1 MLLVEAPCLFLQ
13 NYDSINV
20 NGCGTILHVFLKVLG
35 RFGNGFEG
43 FLEDVR
49 GHFWTS
55 RGVQR
60 GGDWGYGA
68 GLAAQELPGDAARAS
83 NGPEMGLKWPETL
96 PEPNMSLKWP
106 DTVPKS
112 IQNRPSVDKYII
124 LLLELVVLCPK
135 GKPKWKTEVWF

>member
-1 MLLVEAPCLFLQ
+1 MWTIRCIRRTFGRVEYHFLLEVLIASLEHVFLVEAPCLFLQ

-20 NGCGTILHVFLKVLG
+20 NGCGTILHVFFKVLG

-60 GGDWGYGA
+60 G
-68 GLAAQELPGDAARAS
+68 ELGVWSGSCCPRAARRRSQSPPWAR
-83 NGPEMGLKWPETL
+83 NGRSQNPQWARNGAEIDPRRRSK
-96 PEPNMSLKWP
+96 S
-106 DTVPKS
+106 PKS
-112 IQNRPSVDKYII
+112 A
-124 LLLELVVLCPK
+124 
-135 GKPKWKTEVWF
+135 